1 MLQLLYM
8 HVHTCILL
16 LVYACL
22 INHLSGLQGLAA
34 FQFSLDKRGYNLI
47 YLFLF
52 HTGVAHL
59 HWMYPILV
67 IAGHKDTYKIAGRT
81 LLPSLSYYNR
91 LRSLISSGYA
101 GYVLVIQFF
110 PFDVLFL

>member
-1 MLQLLYM
+1 M
-8 HVHTCILL
+8 HTCILL

-22 INHLSGLQGLAA
+22 INRLSGLQGLAA
-34 FQFSLDKRGYNLI
+34 FQFSLEKRGHNLI
-47 YLFLF
+47 YPFLF

-67 IAGHKDTYKIAGRT
+67 IAGHKDAYKIAGRA

-101 GYVLVIQFF
+101 GFVLVIQFV